1 MLLEIGVKHND
12 ARLFIW
18 RYIDEFGTKKR
29 FMRELAIDF
38 DANKDHF
45 ELDHIIPLAW
55 DGHPRNPHNLRLQVW
70 KGQKGAKCKDR
81 LKPELQ
87 CFVCSGGVPLDV
99 AQDAIWS
106 AKQAAYAEYGRRFA
120 TASVDFNLAIMVI
133 TEAG

>member
-1 MLLEIGVKHND
+1 MFSRIGCSVCTSVYTKTVRPSTIFTN
-12 ARLFIW
+12 
-18 RYIDEFGTKKR
+18 GTKKR

-81 LKPELQ
+81 LKPSYSASYAVVAYRWMWPRMQ
-87 CFVCSGGVPLDV
+87 SGQPGRSLMRYTAADLPPPAWTL
-99 AQDAIWS
+99 IW
-106 AKQAAYAEYGRRFA
+106 R
-120 TASVDFNLAIMVI
+120 LW
-133 TEAG
+133 